1 MAIEDVGS
9 LPGRGRL
16 VIDTAPII
24 YVLEDHPAFAPRFMP
39 VFERAEAGDYELV
52 ITTTTLAEV
61 LVGPLRR
68 GDESLAREYRDTLT
82 SPPTWRVVD
91 LTRRDCPSRR
101 PHPRAHRGRR
111 LPDAV
116 QVATAIETASMGLVT
131 HDRDFAALD
140 RSPERV
146 TVWS

>member
-9 LPGRGRL
+9 LPARGRL
-16 VIDTAPII
+16 VIDSAPII

-39 VFERAEAGDYELV
+39 VFEPAEVGDYELV
-52 ITTTTLAEV
+52 VTTTTLAEV

-82 SPPTWRVVD
+82 SLPAWRVVD
-91 LTRRDCPSRR
+91 LSAEIARRAARI
-101 PHPRAHRGRR
+101 RARTGLR

-116 QVATAIETASMGLVT
+116 QVATAIETTSMGLVT
-131 HDRDFAALD
+131 HDRDFSALD

-146 TVWS
+146 VVYS